1 MIRGLGF
8 LLLLLALALTLDR
21 LHPLR
26 FLKNELV
33 RSGYHASSGAL
44 EAPTQEH
51 PSYLQR
57 RFQKINPAL
66 GSVGPPQH
74 KDVIDAPSLI
84 RPLSKDSAGDINQD
98 LFKVLLDNPLST
110 DSAGNINQD
119 LFKVVP
125 DVIRP

>member
-1 MIRGLGF
+1 VIRGLGL
-8 LLLLLALALTLDR
+8 LLLLLALALTLDG

-33 RSGYHASSGAL
+33 RSGYHASSGAF
-44 EAPTQEH
+44 PTQEH

-84 RPLSKDSAGDINQD
+84 RPLSKDSTNDIDQD
-98 LFKVLLDNPLST
+98 LFSL
-110 DSAGNINQD
+110 
-119 LFKVVP
+119 VP
-125 DVIRP
+125 DVIKLVPDVTRP